1 MVNVTFWGVRGST
14 PCPSEANVRYGG
26 NTSCVTIE
34 AAGVDPIILDL
45 GTGLRCYGRQV
56 VEELGDDG
64 FRALVL
70 VTHLHWDHVQGL
82 PFFDPVHRPDTD
94 LRILGRGDDG
104 TLADAFGRFMRP
116 PFFPIT
122 AVDLIG
128 TVEFED
134 FVDGETEWGR
144 ARITARDVPHTGPTN
159 GYRIEIDGRSI
170 AYISDHQQPADSRE
184 VAPSVLELAADVDL
198 LIHDAQYTVEEFGPK
213 SDWGHCTVDYAI
225 EVAKQSGARRLA
237 LFHHDPAHDDED
249 MDRIVADAR
258 AMAEGTSIE
267 EVFAGREGLTVSFE
281 TRNGSRTAGVA
292 ADAETSPRCAAG
304 ARI

>member
-26 NTSCVTIE
+26 NTSCVTVE
-34 AAGVDPIILDL
+34 AAGLDPIVLDL

-56 VEELGDDG
+56 MEQKGDEG

-82 PFFDPVHRPDTD
+82 PFFDPVHCPDTD
-94 LRILGRGDDG
+94 LTILGRGDDG

-128 TVEFED
+128 SVHFDD
-134 FVDGETEWGR
+134 FVDAETEWGR
-144 ARITARDVPHTGPTN
+144 ARIIARDVPHTGPTN

-170 AYISDHQQPADSRE
+170 AYISDHQQPADSHR

-213 SDWGHCTVDYAI
+213 SDWGHCTVDYAV

-237 LFHHDPAHDDED
+237 LFHHDPSHDDEA

-258 AMAEGTSIE
+258 AMAEGSSIE
-267 EVFAGREGLTVSFE
+267 EVFAGQEGLRVGFE
-281 TRNGSRTAGVA
+281 ARNGSGGDGRAVGGRAILRSPAGLKH
-292 ADAETSPRCAAG
+292 
-304 ARI
+304 